1 MHYQPY
7 KNAPIE
13 QLIPGS
19 VVPLAMFFLFLCPT
33 TLEPYLSKHP
43 SQDNS
48 VWSLPMTLVV
58 KCSNNDNYDSC
69 LVIGEDG
76 GDYVL

>member
-1 MHYQPY
+1 M
-7 KNAPIE
+7 
-13 QLIPGS
+13 PGS
-19 VVPLAMFFLFLCPT
+19 VAPLAMMFFFLGPT
-33 TLEPYLSKHP
+33 TPEPCLSKHP

-58 KCSNNDNYDSC
+58 KCAYNDNYDSC